1 MADKIYTIPIK
12 EVFEPMEGCPLC
24 RLHKLLEQRCTEY
37 IMGAAMMEP
46 DIRIET
52 NKQGFCASHFEM
64 MLARKNRLSLALM
77 LESHLD
83 ELLNNTVCE
92 KTALNPKKAAE
103 AVNIANNCYVC
114 NKIEETMQTMINNM
128 FKMYCADDEF
138 KRLYEN
144 QPCLCFNHYARIA
157 AKAPKALNRKQ
168 YEPFMKTTLA
178 LTKKSL
184 EEIKADTS
192 HFCKMFDYRSAQQ
205 GLEWGNA
212 KTACERA
219 AEYLTSKKFT
229 D

>member
-12 EVFEPMEGCPLC
+12 EVFEPMDGCPLC

-83 ELLNNTVCE
+83 ELLSNTVCE

-103 AVNIANNCYVC
+103 AVNIANSCYVC
-114 NKIEETMQTMINNM
+114 NKIEETMETMINNM

-138 KRLYEN
+138 KKLYEN
-144 QPCLCFNHYARIA
+144 QPNLCFNHYARIA

-178 LTKKSL
+178 LTKKAWKKLKPIQATFAKCS
-184 EEIKADTS
+184 ITARHS
-192 HFCKMFDYRSAQQ
+192 R
-205 GLEWGNA
+205 GLSGATPKPPASVRRNI
-212 KTACERA
+212 
-219 AEYLTSKKFT
+219 
-229 D
+229 